1 MPATL
6 KTRKPVNELTVEDL
20 HAFPIWEFATDE
32 EGVEGQDE
40 TWVRPVRRSQ
50 VPLEAYS
57 QLVAADFTTAR
68 GLKLQGFM
76 PVSTAEG
83 IEISPGAVVGEGGYH
98 VLPSMSEERARE
110 EGLSW
115 AVESRK
121 EVVEA
126 LGGSAAGLFPIAYQ
140 LRVGIRGEK
149 AARAGV
155 VE

>member
-6 KTRKPVNELTVEDL
+6 KTRKPVNELTIEDL
-20 HAFPIWEFATDE
+20 RTFPIWEFASDE

-40 TWVRPVRRSQ
+40 TWVRPVRRNQ
-50 VPLEAYS
+50 VAMGAYS
-57 QLVAADFTTAR
+57 QLVSTDFSTA
-68 GLKLQGFM
+68 GGAWLQGFM
-76 PVSTAEG
+76 TVTTAEG
-83 IEISPGAVVGEGGYH
+83 IEVSPGAVVGEGVYH
-98 VLPSMSEERARE
+98 VLPSLTEERARE

-115 AVESRK
+115 AIETRK

-126 LGGSAAGLFPIAYQ
+126 LGGSAAGVFPIAYK

-149 AARAGV
+149 APRSGV

>member
-20 HAFPIWEFATDE
+20 LTFPVWEFATDE

-40 TWVRPVRRSQ
+40 TWVCPVRCSQ
-50 VPLEAYS
+50 VPLGAYS
-57 QLVAADFTTAR
+57 QLVATDFTTA
-68 GLKLQGFM
+68 GGVQLQGFM
-76 PVSTAEG
+76 TVTTADG
-83 IEISPGAVVGEGGYH
+83 IEVTPGSVIGEGVYR
-98 VLPSMSEERARE
+98 VLPDMSDGQARE

-115 AVESRK
+115 AVKSRK

-126 LGGSAAGLFPIAYQ
+126 LGGSAASVFPMGYK

-149 AARAGV
+149 TVRSGV